1 MRYGAEH
8 REKTHE
14 SLVDAAA
21 ALVRRDGP
29 EKISVAE
36 LMKSVGLT
44 HGGFYY
50 HFSSREDMIARAIER
65 AFSSTVAR
73 LETIAAKETPAVAI
87 REYVERYLSPAHRD
101 HRSTGCPLPTLTA
114 QIAQLGDDARQAFEQ
129 GAARLTSTLATML
142 EQAGRVDS
150 GALAISM
157 LAEMSGAL
165 SISRVIADPARSD
178 ELLRICRETVLE
190 RVLPD

>member
-1 MRYGAEH
+1 MRYDAEH

-14 SLVDAAA
+14 SLVDAAGCA
-21 ALVRRDGP
+21 FVRRDGP

-73 LETIAAKETPAVAI
+73 LETIAAEGDTRRGDSRVRWNAI
-87 REYVERYLSPAHRD
+87 CRRRIAITAALAARCPRSPRRLRNWATMRGRHSSR
-101 HRSTGCPLPTLTA
+101 
-114 QIAQLGDDARQAFEQ
+114 ARQ
-129 GAARLTSTLATML
+129 G
-142 EQAGRVDS
+142 
-150 GALAISM
+150 
-157 LAEMSGAL
+157 
-165 SISRVIADPARSD
+165 
-178 ELLRICRETVLE
+178 
-190 RVLPD
+190 